1 MNMIKSIKK
10 VFSNLFNS
18 VNGLKVAFKEHS
30 FILEI
35 IVGIIL
41 IPFLIIVEID
51 NINKILIIMTYFV
64 LLAFEL
70 INTSIEKISDK
81 ITKDFD
87 LEIKQIKDLSS
98 SAVFIIFLLLI
109 ITLIIPFI

>member
-1 MNMIKSIKK
+1 MIKSIKK
-10 VFSNLFNS
+10 VFSNLINS

-41 IPFLIIVEID
+41 IPFLIIVEIH
-51 NINKILIIMTYFV
+51 NINRILIIMTYFI

-81 ITKDFD
+81 ITKNFD

-109 ITLIIPFI
+109 IILIEPFI

>member
-1 MNMIKSIKK
+1 MIKSIKK
-10 VFSNLFNS
+10 VFSNLINS

-51 NINKILIIMTYFV
+51 NINKILIIMTYFI

-81 ITKDFD
+81 ITKN
-87 LEIKQIKDLSS
+87 S
-98 SAVFIIFLLLI
+98 
-109 ITLIIPFI
+109 IT

>member
-1 MNMIKSIKK
+1 
-10 VFSNLFNS
+10 
-18 VNGLKVAFKEHS
+18 
-30 FILEI
+30 
-35 IVGIIL
+35 
-41 IPFLIIVEID
+41 
-51 NINKILIIMTYFV
+51 MTYFI

-81 ITKDFD
+81 ITKNFD

-109 ITLIIPFI
+109 ILLIVTFI

>member
-1 MNMIKSIKK
+1 MIKSIKK
-10 VFSNLFNS
+10 VFSNLINS

-51 NINKILIIMTYFV
+51 NINKILIIMTYFI

-81 ITKDFD
+81 ITKNFD

-109 ITLIIPFI
+109 IILIEPFI

>member
-1 MNMIKSIKK
+1 MIKSVKK
-10 VFSNLFNS
+10 IFSNLLNS
-18 VNGLKVAFKEHS
+18 VNGLKIAFKEHS
-30 FILEI
+30 FIMEI

-41 IPFLIIVEID
+41 IPFLIIAEIE
-51 NINKILIIMTYFV
+51 NIYKILIIMTYFI

-81 ITKDFD
+81 ITKNFD

-109 ITLIIPFI
+109 ILLIVPFI

>member
-1 MNMIKSIKK
+1 MIKSVKK
-10 VFSNLFNS
+10 IFSNLLNS
-18 VNGLKVAFKEHS
+18 VNGLKIAFKEHS
-30 FILEI
+30 FIMEI

-41 IPFLIIVEID
+41 IPFLIIAEIE
-51 NINKILIIMTYFV
+51 NIYKILIIMTYFI

-81 ITKDFD
+81 ITKNFD

-109 ITLIIPFI
+109 ILLIVTFI